1 MWTSIILFLNMLSIS
16 VLHSNVSLFTCKL
29 RLILNDYNCKVL
41 TATWESLT
49 LLCEKL
55 KSTFNFAQKS
65 KYFSQLILFYF
76 KLSFSKTPNLLWTH
90 SLLVSSI
97 HTNFKFSK
105 TQIQVLHTS
114 KIFSYQNTFTFC
126 VTLLQRVL
134 QACLCIPSRPC
145 SHKELLFN

>member
-1 MWTSIILFLNMLSIS
+1 MNFHNAASQYVANILHPNLC
-16 VLHSNVSLFTCKL
+16 LFTCKL
-29 RLILNDYNCKVL
+29 TLILNEYNCNVL
-41 TATWESLT
+41 TAAGEPLIP
-49 LLCEKL
+49 LCEEL
-55 KSTFNFAQKS
+55 KSTFNFAQKPE
-65 KYFSQLILFYF
+65 YFSQLILFYF

-97 HTNFKFSK
+97 HINFKISK

-134 QACLCIPSRPC
+134 QACLCNPSHPC
-145 SHKELLFN
+145 SHKELLYN